1 MKETINFKGIEF
13 EVEFDYQP
21 EEEAIMY
28 DADAGGHPGS
38 SETLTIRDI
47 IHKETS
53 FLNFLADE
61 KDEIEE
67 ELIIHVRNG

>member
-13 EVEFDYQP
+13 DIEFDYQP
-21 EEEAIMY
+21 EEKEVLY
-28 DADAGGHPGS
+28 YADGSGHPGS

-47 IHKETS
+47 THKETS